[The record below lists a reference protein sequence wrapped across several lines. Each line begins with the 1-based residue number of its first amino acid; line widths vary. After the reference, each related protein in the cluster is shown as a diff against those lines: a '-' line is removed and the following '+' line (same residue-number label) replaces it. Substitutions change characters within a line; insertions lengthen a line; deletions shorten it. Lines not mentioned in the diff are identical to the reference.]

1 LYITPIKLK
10 KTMSDKVQ
18 FQMEFEVKSS
28 THILYNMISTP
39 SGLSEWFAD
48 NVNIKDDEYTFV
60 WDGSEEIA
68 KRVNSKKGEYIRF
81 QWEDDFEEGNK
92 CFFEIKIKIDEL
104 TNDKALIITDF
115 AEEDE
120 VDEAKLLWQ
129 NQIAELKMV
138 IGS

>member
-1 LYITPIKLK
+1 
-10 KTMSDKVQ
+10 MSDKVQ

-48 NVNIKDDEYTFV
+48 NVNIKDDFYTFV

-68 KRVNSKKGEYIRF
+68 KRVNSKKGEYVRF
-81 QWEDDFEEGNK
+81 QWEDDVEEENN

-120 VDEAKLLWQ
+120 VDEAKLLWE